1 MTDLNDREKAFE
13 NRFARD
19 AELQFKVTARRNRLL
34 GHWAAEKL
42 GLTAEEADSYAKE
55 VIAADFEE
63 VGEEDVYRKVAGDL
77 AAKGVDVSEHEIRR
91 AMEDKMVEAR
101 RQFIKE
107 V

>member
-1 MTDLNDREKAFE
+1 MTDLSDRERAFE

-34 GHWAAEKL
+34 GHWAAAKL
-42 GLTAEEADSYAKE
+42 GLTAEEADAYAKE

-63 VGEEDVYRKVAGDL
+63 VGEEDVYRKVAGDF
-77 AAKGVDVSEHEIRR
+77 AAKGVDVSEHELRR
-91 AMEDKMVEAR
+91 AMEDKLVEAR
-101 RQFIKE
+101 RQFIQE